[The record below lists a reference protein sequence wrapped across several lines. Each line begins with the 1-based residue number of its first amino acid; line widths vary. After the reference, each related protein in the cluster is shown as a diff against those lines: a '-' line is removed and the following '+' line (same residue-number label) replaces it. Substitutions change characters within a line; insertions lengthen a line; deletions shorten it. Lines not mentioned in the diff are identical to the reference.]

1 METKTIKRTG
11 MKIGDIL
18 YILLHLFLLIFC
30 GLNSAVSIVGVL
42 DNPSIK
48 HTLISVVVILSS
60 LFVYWA
66 TFKYIFKIKI
76 TKIV

>member
-1 METKTIKRTG
+1 

-18 YILLHLFLLIFC
+18 YILLHLFLLIIC

-42 DNPSIK
+42 DDPSIK
-48 HTLISVVVILSS
+48 HILISVVVILSS